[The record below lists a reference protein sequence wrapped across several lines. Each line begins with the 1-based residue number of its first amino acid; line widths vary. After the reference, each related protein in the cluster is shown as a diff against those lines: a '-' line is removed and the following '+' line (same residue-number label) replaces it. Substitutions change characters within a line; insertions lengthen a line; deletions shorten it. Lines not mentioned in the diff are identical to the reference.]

1 MTKKQIHHFLKWTA
15 KSLSRLCRFGKL
27 NKKFPSVSDWFSRS
41 DIAGAKMIFFFTA
54 SIQNI
59 NIPAWHFRF
68 LPDPPPNFNLWT
80 TTCHQFFYPKFI
92 FWTVMFFKDMF
103 ISFLLLLSKLVCG
116 EESRF
121 YSLSA
126 NDIGMNEVKMS
137 DFRGKVYSYIVLFW
151 NYKLFYSQANLQS
164 GDCYYNIFY

>member
-1 MTKKQIHHFLKWTA
+1 
-15 KSLSRLCRFGKL
+15 
-27 NKKFPSVSDWFSRS
+27 
-41 DIAGAKMIFFFTA
+41 
-54 SIQNI
+54 
-59 NIPAWHFRF
+59 
-68 LPDPPPNFNLWT
+68 
-80 TTCHQFFYPKFI
+80 
-92 FWTVMFFKDMF
+92 MF